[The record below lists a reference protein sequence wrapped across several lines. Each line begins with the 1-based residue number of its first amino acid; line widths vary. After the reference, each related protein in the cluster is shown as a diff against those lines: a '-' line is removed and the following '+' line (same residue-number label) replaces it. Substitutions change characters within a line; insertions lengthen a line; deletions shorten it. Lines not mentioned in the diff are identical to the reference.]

1 MSSKKEQSP
10 SMTAAKYADILHLA
24 RPNPSHQHPRMLV
37 ENRAKIFS
45 PFAALRGY
53 EEEIAEEG
61 WKKTRVSKK
70 ELSEEDIDRLSGLLR
85 RIRSGM
91 TVTVRYFQE
100 DTVHPA
106 SPPLGSF
113 VN

>member
-24 RPNPSHQHPRMLV
+24 RPKPSHLHPRMQV

-100 DTVHPA
+100 DTVCL
-106 SPPLGSF
+106 SSSWNLL
-113 VN
+113 

>member
-24 RPNPSHQHPRMLV
+24 RPKPSHLHPRMQV

-100 DTVHPA
+100 TV
-106 SPPLGSF
+106 SSF
-113 VN
+113 V

>member
-45 PFAALRGY
+45 LLPRFGDTKKRLPKRG
-53 EEEIAEEG
+53 G
-61 WKKTRVSKK
+61 KKHGYQKK
-70 ELSEEDIDRLSGLLR
+70 NYLKKI
-85 RIRSGM
+85 
-91 TVTVRYFQE
+91 
-100 DTVHPA
+100 
-106 SPPLGSF
+106 
-113 VN
+113 

>member
-24 RPNPSHQHPRMLV
+24 RPKPSHQHPRMLV

-61 WKKTRVSKK
+61 IEGMEAAEEEPDDENFEESAQLEEEEPDSELPEDADEED
-70 ELSEEDIDRLSGLLR
+70 ELSESEEETEEI
-85 RIRSGM
+85 
-91 TVTVRYFQE
+91 
-100 DTVHPA
+100 A
-106 SPPLGSF
+106 
-113 VN
+113 

>member
-24 RPNPSHQHPRMLV
+24 RPKPSHLHPRMQV

-61 WKKTRVSKK
+61 IEGTEAAEEEPDNENFEESAQLEEGEPDS
-70 ELSEEDIDRLSGLLR
+70 ELPEDAEEEEELPESEEETGEI
-85 RIRSGM
+85 
-91 TVTVRYFQE
+91 
-100 DTVHPA
+100 A
-106 SPPLGSF
+106 
-113 VN
+113 